1 MTTLRALIVDDE
13 PLARACVRR
22 ALRPEDEIEVIAESG
37 DGPDAVSAIRRHRPD
52 LVFLDIQLP
61 GMDGFGVLGE
71 LAAEDVP
78 SVVFV
83 TAYDAFALRAFE
95 VHAVDYLLK
104 PFEDARLRQAV
115 EEVRVRQS
123 AEDLGLF
130 RTRVAALL
138 DHLASAVSPGVE
150 GMPRTPARR
159 VLVKG
164 GDERARFLRLDEV
177 DWIAA
182 AGNNVRFHVGKASY
196 EVRMT
201 LRTLLPQLDPALFRR
216 IHRSVVVNLNAIRE
230 IQPWFAGDCMVLL
243 NDGQRLRMSRT
254 YRDQLMRTLL

>member
-1 MTTLRALIVDDE
+1 MRPIRALIVDDE
-13 PLARACVRR
+13 PLARACIRR
-22 ALRPEDEIEVIAESG
+22 ALRPEDEIEVIGESG

-71 LAAEDVP
+71 LAGEEVP

-95 VHAVDYLLK
+95 VHAVDYVLK
-104 PFEDARLRQAV
+104 PFEDARLRRAI
-115 EEVRVRQS
+115 EEVRLRQS
-123 AEDLGLF
+123 ADDLWLF

-138 DHLASAVSPGVE
+138 DHLVPAARPAGA
-150 GMPRTPARR
+150 MPARR
-159 VLVKG
+159 VLVK
-164 GDERARFLRLDEV
+164 DADDRARFLRLEDV
-177 DWIAA
+177 DWIAG
-182 AGNNVRFHVGKASY
+182 AGNNVRFHIGKASY
-196 EVRMT
+196 GVRMT
-201 LRTLLPQLDPALFRR
+201 LRVLLPQLDPALFRR
-216 IHRSVVVNLNAIRE
+216 IHRSTIVNLNAIRE

-254 YRDQLMRTLL
+254 YRDQLMRNLL